1 MEKILE
7 MYGYNPTKEEVAK
20 KLASIVKDASKLM
33 TPSNLDKCLS
43 YMDLTTLNTTD
54 TEARV
59 IKFAENVNEFKKSF
73 PNYST
78 PASICI
84 YPNLGKAVKDNLK
97 VPGVN
102 VTVVAGVFPNSQSF
116 LEVKLLEC
124 KLACENGA
132 DEIDIVLALNKFLAG
147 DYQGAA
153 NEIIEIKK
161 VIGDKHLKVILE
173 TGALD
178 TPAKIA
184 AASFLSMEAGADFIK
199 TSTGKMEPAATP
211 EAAIV
216 MCEAIKAYYK
226 ETGKKIGFKPAGG
239 MVTSLDA
246 IIYFAIVNDILGDE
260 WLNPELFRLGASRLA
275 NNILS
280 DLEQTNVSY
289 Y

>member
-124 KLACENGA
+124 KFGGSINVRSNLGEGTTFPVEMNIETA
-132 DEIDIVLALNKFLAG
+132 EIDNEERIALHIHPF
-147 DYQGAA
+147 
-153 NEIIEIKK
+153 
-161 VIGDKHLKVILE
+161 
-173 TGALD
+173 
-178 TPAKIA
+178 P
-184 AASFLSMEAGADFIK
+184 
-199 TSTGKMEPAATP
+199 GKRA
-211 EAAIV
+211 
-216 MCEAIKAYYK
+216 
-226 ETGKKIGFKPAGG
+226 
-239 MVTSLDA
+239 
-246 IIYFAIVNDILGDE
+246 
-260 WLNPELFRLGASRLA
+260 
-275 NNILS
+275 
-280 DLEQTNVSY
+280 
-289 Y
+289 